1 MGESMQHVFAPLR
14 KLQWQLSLSYIMV
27 VMVAIPALL
36 GVGLAMLV
44 ILTPAA
50 TRLSPAEQLVQGLKN
65 QVAPQLLQGMQGH
78 PDQEWLEQ
86 WSINFIEGQH
96 TKANKAE
103 QQADHLNA
111 AEKLAVMILDSNGQV
126 IASDP
131 AIPSSLAHPGLST
144 QQFLLQKLQ
153 LDTPASQN
161 VIRAAFANDQRLDNL
176 VHTFV
181 DGRTIAAVPVVDAQ
195 RGPVAVLFVV
205 VRGLK
210 GGDIPP
216 TPSNPVVAFF
226 SQIAT
231 GGQHN
236 AASGGIWNSNNLLLY
251 AILLI
256 IITSVI
262 GTTFGVVTARRIT
275 QRLQQITAAARSWSR
290 GHFEVTVSDSSP
302 DELGQLAQDLNRMA
316 QQVQALL
323 DTRRELTLMEERQ

>member
-1 MGESMQHVFAPLR
+1 MQHVFAPLR

-111 AEKLAVMILDSNGQV
+111 AEKLAVMILDPGGQV

-131 AIPSSLAHPGLST
+131 SIPSSLAHPGLST
-144 QQFLLQKLQ
+144 RQFLIQKLQ
-153 LDTPASQN
+153 LDTLES
-161 VIRAAFANDQRLDNL
+161 
-176 VHTFV
+176 
-181 DGRTIAAVPVVDAQ
+181 
-195 RGPVAVLFVV
+195 
-205 VRGLK
+205 
-210 GGDIPP
+210 
-216 TPSNPVVAFF
+216 
-226 SQIAT
+226 
-231 GGQHN
+231 
-236 AASGGIWNSNNLLLY
+236 
-251 AILLI
+251 
-256 IITSVI
+256 
-262 GTTFGVVTARRIT
+262 
-275 QRLQQITAAARSWSR
+275 
-290 GHFEVTVSDSSP
+290 
-302 DELGQLAQDLNRMA
+302 
-316 QQVQALL
+316 
-323 DTRRELTLMEERQ
+323 